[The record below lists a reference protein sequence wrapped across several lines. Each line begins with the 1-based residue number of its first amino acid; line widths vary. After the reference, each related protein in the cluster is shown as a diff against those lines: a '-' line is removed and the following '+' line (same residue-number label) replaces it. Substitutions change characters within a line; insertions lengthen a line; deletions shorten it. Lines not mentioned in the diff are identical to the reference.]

1 MRELTTGQRKESEHR
16 SVQRR
21 KRGKGIR
28 DTSNKSTHGPT
39 SARITSFSENDDGN
53 IEHQSKD
60 KTKKKCRRRGG
71 KNEPQDVKER
81 QREIRERQ
89 RSTDIIC
96 KVNRKMN

>member
-39 SARITSFSENDDGN
+39 SARITSLFENDDGD

-60 KTKKKCRRRGG
+60 KTKKKCRKIG
-71 KNEPQDVKER
+71 KKMKHKMLKNDKER
-81 QREIRERQ
+81 YEKDKGAP
-89 RSTDIIC
+89 T
-96 KVNRKMN
+96 